1 MRNTFIPEPI
11 AMKILRNRHL
21 VKVRMIPMHAI
32 SSDYF
37 NKVREVNSDEQS
49 RLLKQGFEDGYDR
62 CLRDLGIDEK
72 DHPRGKREA

>member
-1 MRNTFIPEPI
+1 
-11 AMKILRNRHL
+11 MKILRNRHL

-49 RLLKQGFEDGYDR
+49 RLLQQGFEDGYDR
-62 CLRDLGIDEK
+62 CLRDLGIGEK
-72 DHPRGKREA
+72 DHPRGRREA